1 MNRITLTAIALLSA
15 LAAPV
20 AVHATGRAAVTAGA
34 APLAA
39 SQAEEPPCARP
50 IRIVYAGYG
59 EAGAFACVVANA
71 KPQT

>member
-20 AVHATGRAAVTAGA
+20 AVHATGRTAATAS
-34 APLAA
+34 PLAA
-39 SQAEEPPCARP
+39 SQAEEPSCACP